1 MKPINRSLF
10 LKTADCPVL
19 GWNIYRNLVKKN
31 NSVSDEFLIFEAKN
45 IHEKAKRLFPDAV
58 QVTGTLQE
66 SIEQTKK
73 FLEDNSIQT
82 LLEPVFEYD
91 GFIAKADILTKQ
103 DNYWQII
110 EVKSGNKWK
119 NKYISDIAYNCLIAS
134 KTINCI
140 SKAKLMLLS
149 KDFRLGMPIEK
160 LFSVTDCTLEVF
172 DKVEEYNKHL
182 VDIKNI
188 LQSDT
193 CSEPSL
199 KNMCKNCDMFDVC
212 MGKDIEYHIFDLPRL
227 SILVFN
233 ELAKQKIY
241 QIKDVPE
248 NTDLTQMQKVVRDCV
263 INDKIYVNPNLKFE
277 LDKIAFPCYYL
288 DFESVMTIYPLYDNI
303 APHTQILTQYS
314 IHKCSKP
321 DDIIGHFE
329 YIADPKKNC
338 QKIIAQNLV
347 NILENTGSIIT
358 YSSFEAQ
365 VIEKLI
371 NVVPELEEQLRN
383 IISRIVDLEAILK
396 FNYYDKRFHGRTSIK
411 KVLPV
416 MIPQMNYDHLKI
428 GEGGSALSMFAYMAM
443 GMYSKEKEE
452 EIKKNLLEYCKRD
465 TLALVKMHKFL
476 DDASKMAMV

>member
-1 MKPINRSLF
+1 MKPINRTLF
-10 LKTADCPVL
+10 LKTSDCPVL
-19 GWNIYRNLVKKN
+19 GWNLYRNLVKKN
-31 NSVSDEFLIFEAKN
+31 NSVGDEFLVFEAKN
-45 IHEKAKRLFPDAV
+45 IHEKAKLLFPNAV
-58 QVTGTLQE
+58 QITGTLQE

-73 FLEDNSIQT
+73 SLENEKIQT
-82 LLEPVFEYD
+82 VFEPVFEYA
-91 GFIAKADILTKQ
+91 GFIAKIDILNKQ
-103 DNYWQII
+103 DNSWQII

-119 NKYISDIAYNCLIAS
+119 NKYISDIAYNSLIAS
-134 KTINCI
+134 KTINI

-149 KDFRLGMPIEK
+149 KDFRLGKPIEE
-160 LFSVTDCTLEVF
+160 LFSIQDCTVEVF
-172 DKVEEYNKHL
+172 DKVEDFNKSL
-182 VDIKNI
+182 FDVKNI
-188 LQSDT
+188 LQSDN
-193 CSEPSL
+193 CPEPSL
-199 KNMCKNCDMFDVC
+199 KVMCKNCDMFNNC

-227 SILVFN
+227 SVLIFD

-241 QIKDVPE
+241 QIKDIPE
-248 NTDLTQMQKVVRDCV
+248 NTELTQMQKVVKDCV
-263 INDKIYVNPNLKFE
+263 VNDKIFINPNLKFE

-303 APHTQILTQYS
+303 APHTQIITQYS
-314 IHKCSKP
+314 IHKCTKP
-321 DDIIGHFE
+321 DNIIQHFE
-329 YIADPKKNC
+329 YIADSKKNC
-338 QKIIAQNLV
+338 QKTIAKNLV

-371 NVVPELEEQLRN
+371 KVVPELEEQLRN

-416 MIPQMNYDHLKI
+416 MIPEMNYEHLKI

-443 GMYSKEKEE
+443 GMYSREKEE

-476 DDASKMAMV
+476 FDVSQTV

>member
-1 MKPINRSLF
+1 MKSISRSLF
-10 LKTADCPVL
+10 LKTIECPVL
-19 GWNIYRNLVKKN
+19 GWNLYKNLVQKK
-31 NSVSDEFLIFEAKN
+31 NSVSDEFLIFEAKS
-45 IHEKAKRLFPDAV
+45 IHEKAKLLFPNAV
-58 QVTGTLQE
+58 QIKGNLQE

-73 FLEDNSIQT
+73 FLEDKTVQT
-82 LLEPVFEYD
+82 LFEPVFEYN
-91 GFIAKADILTKQ
+91 GFIAKADILTRQ
-103 DNYWQII
+103 DKYWQII

-119 NKYISDIAYNCLIAS
+119 NKYISDIAYNSLIAS

-149 KDFRLGMPIEK
+149 KDFRLGKPISE
-160 LFSVTDCTLEVF
+160 LFTVTDCTVEVF
-172 DKVEEYNKHL
+172 DKVEEYNKL
-182 VDIKNI
+182 LYDVKNI

-193 CSEPSL
+193 VLEPSL
-199 KNMCKNCDMFDVC
+199 KVMCKNCDMFNVC

-227 SILVFN
+227 SVLVFD
-233 ELAKQKIY
+233 ELAKQRIY
-241 QIKDVPE
+241 QIKDIPE
-248 NTDLTQMQKVVRDCV
+248 TTELTQMQKVVKDCV
-263 INDKIYVNPNLKFE
+263 INDKIFINENLKFE

-288 DFESVMTIYPLYDNI
+288 DFESVMTIYPLYDNL
-303 APHTQILTQYS
+303 APHTQVLTQYS

-321 DDIIGHFE
+321 DNIVQHFE

-338 QKIIAQNLV
+338 QKIIAKNLV
-347 NILENTGSIIT
+347 DILETTGSIIT

-371 NVVPELEEQLRN
+371 KIAPELEEQLKN

-416 MIPQMNYDHLKI
+416 MIPEMNYDHLKI

-443 GMYSKEKEE
+443 GLYSKEKEE

-476 DDASKMAMV
+476 FDVSQTS

>member
-1 MKPINRSLF
+1 MKPISRTLF
-10 LKTADCPVL
+10 LKTLDCPVL
-19 GWNIYRNLVKKN
+19 GWNLYRNLVKKN

-45 IHEKAKRLFPDAV
+45 IHEKAEQLFPNAV
-58 QVTGTLQE
+58 KITGTLQE
-66 SIEQTKK
+66 AIEQTKK
-73 FLEDNSIQT
+73 VLEGENVQT
-82 LLEPVFEYD
+82 LFEPVFEYD
-91 GFIAKADILTKQ
+91 GFIAKADILNKQ
-103 DNYWQII
+103 GESWQII

-119 NKYISDIAYNCLIAS
+119 NKYISDIAYNSLIAS
-134 KTINCI
+134 KTVKHI

-149 KDFRLGMPIEK
+149 KDFRLGKPIEE
-160 LFSVTDCTLEVF
+160 LFSVQDCTVEVF
-172 DKVEEYNKHL
+172 DKVEDFNKSL
-182 VDIKNI
+182 FDVKNI
-188 LQSDT
+188 LQSEN
-193 CSEPSL
+193 CLSPSL
-199 KNMCKNCDMFDVC
+199 KVMCKNCDMFSNC
-212 MGKDIEYHIFDLPRL
+212 MGKDIDYHVFDLPRL
-227 SILVFN
+227 SVLVFD

-241 QIKDVPE
+241 QIKDIPE
-248 NTDLTQMQKVVRDCV
+248 TTELTQMQKVVKDCV
-263 INDKIYVNPNLKFE
+263 VNDKIFISPNLKFE

-314 IHKCSKP
+314 IHKCTKP
-321 DDIIGHFE
+321 DNIIGHFE

-371 NVVPELEEQLRN
+371 NVVPELEKQLRN

-416 MIPQMNYDHLKI
+416 MIPEMNYEHLKI

-443 GMYSKEKEE
+443 GMYSREKEE

-476 DDASKMAMV
+476 FDISQKF

>member
-1 MKPINRSLF
+1 MKPISRSLF
-10 LKTADCPVL
+10 LKTIDCPVL
-19 GWNIYRNLVKKN
+19 GWNLYRNLVQKN

-45 IHEKAKRLFPDAV
+45 IHEKAKLLFSNAV
-58 QVTGTLQE
+58 QIKGNLQE
-66 SIEQTKK
+66 SVEQTKK
-73 FLEDNSIQT
+73 CLEDNNVQT
-82 LLEPVFEYD
+82 LLEPVFEYN
-91 GFIAKADILTKQ
+91 GFVAKADILTKQ
-103 DNYWQII
+103 DKYWQII

-119 NKYISDIAYNCLIAS
+119 NKYISDIAYNSLIAS

-149 KDFRLGMPIEK
+149 KDFRLGKPIEE
-160 LFSVTDCTLEVF
+160 LFAVSDCTVEVF
-172 DKVEEYNKHL
+172 DKVEEYSKIL
-182 VDIKNI
+182 PDIKNI
-188 LQSDT
+188 LQSET
-193 CSEPSL
+193 VLEPSL
-199 KNMCKNCDMFDVC
+199 KVMCKNCDMFSSC

-227 SILVFN
+227 SVLVFD

-241 QIKDVPE
+241 QIKDIPE
-248 NTDLTQMQKVVRDCV
+248 TTELTQMQKVVKDCV
-263 INDKIYVNPNLKFE
+263 VNDKIFVNENLKFE

-288 DFESVMTIYPLYDNI
+288 DFESVMTIYPLYDNL
-303 APHTQILTQYS
+303 APHTQVLTQYS

-321 DDIIGHFE
+321 DNIVQHFE

-338 QKIIAQNLV
+338 QKIIAKNLV
-347 NILENTGSIIT
+347 DILETTGSIIT

-371 NVVPELEEQLRN
+371 KVVPELEEQLRN

-416 MIPQMNYDHLKI
+416 MIPEMNYDHLKI
-428 GEGGSALSMFAYMAM
+428 GEGGSALSMFAYMTM
-443 GMYSKEKEE
+443 GLYSKEKEE

-476 DDASKMAMV
+476 FDVSQTS